1 MKRFFP
7 ALSLEQTEKYDLVT
21 NKISEY
27 LLNKFNNWIESLNAE
42 KMKIRHSSNVKDDT
56 GFIKIEEE
64 NNQFLIDKIFVQ
76 LKKNNLYVI
85 SMEKKPEVMLEIEK
99 L

>member
-7 ALSLEQTEKYDLVT
+7 AFSLEQNEKYDLLT

-27 LLNKFNNWIESLNAE
+27 LLNKLNNAIESLNAE
-42 KMKIRHSSNVKDDT
+42 KIKIRHFSNVKDDT

-64 NNQFLIDKIFVQ
+64 NNQFLIDKILVQ
-76 LKKNNLYVI
+76 LKKTTCT
-85 SMEKKPEVMLEIEK
+85 
-99 L
+99 